1 MIWKYIILAFT
12 LIGFTFSYP
21 YFQDILGLQIG
32 YNKIIIGAVAI
43 HMLVIFP
50 LYYRATIKDGEKN
63 KKKYQR
69 ASPPWE

>member
-1 MIWKYIILAFT
+1 MIWKYVIAAFAIFGFT
-12 LIGFTFSYP
+12 LCYP
-21 YFQDILGLQIG
+21 YIKDILGLQIG

-50 LYYRATIKDGEKN
+50 LYYRATIKDGERN
-63 KKKYQR
+63 KKKCQR